1 MRRSSLRLLGAR
13 AALAASIHALAAS
26 AAPAADGW
34 TTFRGDALRTGNPGG
49 EALPLRLE
57 LDWSFR
63 DESYRSASFDS
74 SPALANGLVIIGL
87 AEASVF
93 SPSGRIVCLD
103 AATGK
108 RRWHFKTRHPVFSS
122 PVAGGG
128 RVYAGEGHHQ
138 DSSCKVYCLDQ
149 ATGQERWTF
158 ETKSHVESTPT
169 VDGDRVYV
177 GAGEDGVH
185 AIGAADGKPV
195 WHAGGEHVDMSPL
208 VTSGLVFA
216 GTGYEKPAALCLSA
230 KDGGVRWRTSL
241 DQPCWGSPVRVGNR
255 VYFGLGRG
263 NLIESD
269 EDPRGGVVCLS
280 ATQGA
285 KVWQRDLPDAVL
297 TAIAFGEGKLFCGS
311 RDSKIYAIDPGSGE
325 IAWKVDAGSPVV
337 SSPLV
342 GPRSVAAVGSL
353 GRLVIASAG
362 RGEVEGSMELG
373 ELVGKNGRIISSPAI
388 HDGRII
394 IGGGASVIALR
405 AAAPKEGKKP

>member
-1 MRRSSLRLLGAR
+1 MRRPALTRRAAG
-13 AALAASIHALAAS
+13 AALAASVHALAAS
-26 AAPAADGW
+26 AAPAADSW
-34 TTFRGDALRTGNPGG
+34 TTFRGDPLRTGNPGG
-49 EALPLRLE
+49 EALPPRLE
-57 LDWSFR
+57 LEWSFR

-74 SPALANGLVIIGL
+74 SPALAEGLVLIGL
-87 AEASVF
+87 SEASVF

-122 PVAGGG
+122 PVVAGG

-149 ATGQERWTF
+149 ATGEERWSF
-158 ETKSHVESTPT
+158 ETRSHVESTPT

-185 AIGAADGKPV
+185 ALGAADGKPL

-208 VTSGLVFA
+208 VTSGLVFVGA
-216 GTGYEKPAALCLSA
+216 GYENAAALCLSA
-230 KDGGVRWRTSL
+230 KDGAVRWRTPL
-241 DQPCWGSPVRVGNR
+241 DQPCWGSPVRAGNR

-263 NLIESD
+263 NFLESD

-285 KVWQRDLPDAVL
+285 KVWQRDLPDAVH

-311 RDSKIYAIDPGSGE
+311 RDSKLYALDPGSGE
-325 IAWKVDAGSPVV
+325 ILWKVDAGSPVV
-337 SSPLV
+337 SSPIV

-353 GRLVIASAG
+353 GRLVVVSAKA
-362 RGEVEGSMELG
+362 GEIEGTTDLAPLLG
-373 ELVGKNGRIISSPAI
+373 KPTRFISSPAF

-394 IGGGASVIALR
+394 IGSGGSVIALR
-405 AAAPKEGKKP
+405 AASPKEGKKP

>member
-1 MRRSSLRLLGAR
+1 MRRPAVIRRAAG

-26 AAPAADGW
+26 AATGADAW
-34 TTFRGDALRTGNPGG
+34 ITFRGDPLRTGNPGG
-49 EALPLRLE
+49 EALAPRLE
-57 LDWSFR
+57 LAWSFR

-74 SPALANGLVIIGL
+74 SPALVDGLVIIGL
-87 AEASVF
+87 SEASVF

-122 PVAGGG
+122 PVVAGG

-138 DSSCKVYCLDQ
+138 DSSCRLYCLDQ
-149 ATGQERWTF
+149 ATGEERWSF

-177 GAGEDGVH
+177 GAGEDGVR
-185 AIGAADGKPV
+185 ALDAADGKPV
-195 WHAGGEHVDMSPL
+195 WHAAGEHVDMSPL
-208 VTSGLVFA
+208 VTSGLVFFGA
-216 GTGYEKPAALCLSA
+216 GYENPAALCLSA
-230 KDGGVRWRTSL
+230 KDGGVRWRTPL
-241 DQPCWGSPVRVGNR
+241 DQPCWGSPVRAGNR

-263 NLIESD
+263 NFLESD
-269 EDPRGGVVCLS
+269 ADPRGAVVCLS

-285 KVWQRDLPDAVL
+285 KVWQRDLPDAVH

-311 RDSKIYAIDPGSGE
+311 RDSKVYALDPGSGE
-325 IAWKVDAGSPVV
+325 IRWKLDAGSPVV
-337 SSPLV
+337 SSPLLS
-342 GPRSVAAVGSL
+342 PHSVAAVGSL
-353 GRLVIASAG
+353 GRLVIASAKG
-362 RGEVEGSMELG
+362 GEVEGTIDLRELLG
-373 ELVGKNGRIISSPAI
+373 PAARIISSPAL

-394 IGGGASVIALR
+394 VGSGGSVIALR